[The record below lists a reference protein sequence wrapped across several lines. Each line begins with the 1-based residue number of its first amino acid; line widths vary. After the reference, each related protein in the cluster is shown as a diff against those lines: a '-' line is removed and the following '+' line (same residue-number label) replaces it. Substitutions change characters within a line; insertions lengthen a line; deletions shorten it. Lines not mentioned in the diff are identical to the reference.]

1 MFLVA
6 KSVNVISGTIFGR
19 KGIVDMNIPV
29 EFFSLKLVLFSI
41 GEPTTKSSVFAELL
55 IKTDI
60 TDIKKEY
67 TDNL

>member
-41 GEPTTKSSVFAELL
+41 GEPITKSSVFAELL